1 MVIGCVLRTADI
13 FNFNYFRQEGWE
25 GFKHCIKQEMKNQKP
40 DPALAPALA
49 PAPAPAPVTIR
60 DHQKTTVES
69 DTCGSGVILTYQY
82 QMSIF
87 ISNIRPDSKFSIR
100 PENSALC
107 DISPN
112 IRLFFIPGCSGYLDR
127 ILYPAYLIS
136 SPCLNLPKL
145 GVTSERNISLRYCYI
160 SSMLGQSYTIIET
173 SRKLGSH

>member
-1 MVIGCVLRTADI
+1 MLQALHQAGDEELEAGSSSCSSSGHHPRIWIQAA
-13 FNFNYFRQEGWE
+13 
-25 GFKHCIKQEMKNQKP
+25 KNHRG
-40 DPALAPALA
+40 
-49 PAPAPAPVTIR
+49 IR
-60 DHQKTTVES
+60 YMWIRSHLNLD
-69 DTCGSGVILTYQY
+69 Y

-100 PENSALC
+100 PENSALW

-145 GVTSERNISLRYCYI
+145 GVTSERNI
-160 SSMLGQSYTIIET
+160 
-173 SRKLGSH
+173 